1 MTKQAKRIL
10 SLYMLFTVCFMAILV
25 RIVYI
30 NFSTYASAGQKQATR
45 TVVVGTSRGKIYDRN
60 GELLVDETSK
70 LVAAVTPVAAANKY
84 VDIYFSQ
91 INILEK
97 IEKGYPFVAVVKK
110 EINNELIKT
119 FSVPVRYSHSS
130 LASHTVGYVD
140 YSGRGVTGIEKAFE
154 KELSEESGKLTV
166 SFEVDALGRVLAG
179 MDKTVTN
186 ENFNSKSGVVLT
198 LDKSIQ
204 QLTENAI
211 KESNIKSGCAVVIDA
226 SSGNI
231 VALSSVPDFD
241 RNNVEASL
249 ESENSPLVNK
259 ALESYSAGSV
269 FKSVIA
275 AFALENGISENESYE
290 CEGKITIGDK
300 TFSCAGEKAHGKLNM
315 AEALQQSC
323 NIYFVNLTKKLD
335 TEKLI
340 SFCEELGFGKSIV
353 LCNGMESESGFLCEG
368 DSLSLAGNLANFSFG
383 QGELLVTPLQLAK
396 VYTALSTGKV
406 TEPRLVYGFCDSK
419 GKVSKEKASK
429 GKRVISENTVEKMRE
444 MLFLVTEKG
453 IATNAKSDIVTIAGK
468 TGTAQS
474 GIFTGDGE
482 EIYRTWFAGF
492 YPYDEP
498 RYVVVVMNENGNGGN
513 YDCAPVVRII
523 CEEIERASLCDAVV
537 SSK

>member
-1 MTKQAKRIL
+1 MTKQTKRIL

-119 FSVPVRYSHSS
+119 FSVPVRYSQSS

-186 ENFNSKSGVVLT
+186 ENFNSKGGVVLT
-198 LDKSIQ
+198 LDKRIQ
-204 QLTENAI
+204 QITENAI
-211 KESNIKSGCAVVIDA
+211 KESNIKSGCAVVLDA
-226 SSGNI
+226 SSGDI
-231 VALSSVPDFD
+231 AALSSVPDFD

-275 AFALENGISENESYE
+275 AFALESGISENESYE
-290 CEGKITIGDK
+290 CEGTVTIGDK
-300 TFSCAGEKAHGKLNM
+300 TFSCAGEKVHGKLNM

-323 NIYFVNLTKKLD
+323 NIYFINLTKKLD
-335 TEKLI
+335 KEKLI

-353 LCNGMESESGFLCEG
+353 LCDGMESERGFLCES

-383 QGELLVTPLQLAK
+383 QGDLLVTPLQLAK
-396 VYTALSTGKV
+396 AYSALSTGKV
-406 TEPRLVYGFCDSK
+406 TEPGLVYGFCDSK

-429 GKRVISENTVEKMRE
+429 GKSVISESTVEKMRE
-444 MLFLVTEKG
+444 MLFLSVKKG
-453 IATNAKSDIVTIAGK
+453 IATNAKSDIVTVAGK

-498 RYVVVVMNENGNGGN
+498 KYVVVVMNENGNGGN
-513 YDCAPVVRII
+513 FDCAPVVKRI
-523 CEEIERASLCDAVV
+523 CEEIERSRDAE
-537 SSK
+537 